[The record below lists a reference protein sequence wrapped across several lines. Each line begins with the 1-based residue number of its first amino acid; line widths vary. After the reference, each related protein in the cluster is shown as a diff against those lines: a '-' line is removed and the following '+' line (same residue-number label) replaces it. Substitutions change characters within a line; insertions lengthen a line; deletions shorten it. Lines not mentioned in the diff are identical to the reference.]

1 MESKH
6 VLADDLRFIQRVQ
19 FQQLHAKNQFQHV
32 HCWCVLLG
40 LRDLTD
46 HLRYRL
52 RVVLI
57 LAEEVLYHLAAQ
69 NLESS
74 HFVFR
79 HSALPA
85 YHGDT
90 HFSAGVPI
98 R

>member
-6 VLADDLRFIQRVQ
+6 VLADDLRLIQRIQ

-52 RVVLI
+52 RVVFF
-57 LAEEVLYHLAAQ
+57 LAEEVLDHMAAQ
-69 NLESS
+69 NLELS
-74 HFVFR
+74 HFLFR
-79 HSALPA
+79 HSVLSAN
-85 YHGDT
+85 HRNS
-90 HFSAGVPI
+90 HFSVGV
-98 R
+98 